1 MKEHSSATLRYRA
14 PLSPALHGPAWG
26 LLGVA
31 AFSLTVPLTRIA
43 VTDGG
48 MSPLFVACARAAV
61 ATVLAATALVITR
74 QPLPRGGQWIRL
86 GVVAGG
92 VVAGFPLLTT
102 FALTTTS
109 AGHSAV
115 VIALLPA
122 ATAVLA
128 VLRGDEQPP
137 RVFWFTAAAGAVA
150 AMGFA
155 AFRGG
160 GFAAP
165 GWADL
170 LLFGAVVAAAFGYAE
185 GGLLSRELGPWQ
197 TISWALVL
205 SAPVMVTLSG
215 VAAAVRPPTG
225 SPAQWASFAYLGVV
239 SMFLGFLA
247 WYRGLARGPMAQVS
261 QIQLVQPVLTLGWA
275 ALLLREPLTWS
286 TALGALA
293 VVACAAIAVR
303 ARLGRPVPDPRGS
316 GPAGDGI
323 SRPAEIVPGAGDP
336 VTPPTEPGAPEGPT
350 VGVYPANDRIATA
363 PARTGP

>member
-1 MKEHSSATLRYRA
+1 MKEHSSATHRGSR
-14 PLSPALHGPAWG
+14 PLSPALIGPAWG

-43 VTDGG
+43 VADGG
-48 MSPLFVACARAAV
+48 MSPLFVACARAVV
-61 ATVLAATALVITR
+61 ATALAATALVITR
-74 QPLPRGGQWIRL
+74 QRLPRGGQWIRL
-86 GVVAGG
+86 GIVAAG

-128 VLRGDEQPP
+128 VLRGDERPP
-137 RVFWFTAAAGAVA
+137 RAFWFTAAAGATA
-150 AMGFA
+150 AVGFA
-155 AFRGG
+155 VFRGD
-160 GFAAP
+160 GFAGP
-165 GWADL
+165 SWADL
-170 LLFGAVVAAAFGYAE
+170 LLFGAVVAAACGYAE

-205 SAPVMVTLSG
+205 SAPAMITLSG
-215 VAAAVRPPTG
+215 VAIAVQPPAG

-261 QIQLVQPVLTLGWA
+261 QIQLVQPVLTLSWA
-275 ALLLREPLTWS
+275 ALLLHESLTWS

-293 VVACAAIAVR
+293 VIACAALAVR
-303 ARLGRPVPDPRGS
+303 TRLAQTTPGLEAGS
-316 GPAGDGI
+316 GPDSGPARYD
-323 SRPAEIVPGAGDP
+323 PAESAGRM
-336 VTPPTEPGAPEGPT
+336 ES
-350 VGVYPANDRIATA
+350 A
-363 PARTGP
+363 PARACR

>member
-1 MKEHSSATLRYRA
+1 MKEHSSATRNRRA
-14 PLSPALHGPAWG
+14 PLSPALVGPAWG

-43 VTDGG
+43 VADGG
-48 MSPLFVACARAAV
+48 MSPLFIACARAVV
-61 ATVLAATALVITR
+61 ATVLAATALAITR
-74 QPLPRGGQWIRL
+74 QPLPGRRQWIRL

-128 VLRGDEQPP
+128 VWRGGERPP
-137 RVFWFTAAAGAVA
+137 RAFWCTAAAGAVA
-150 AMGFA
+150 AVGFA
-155 AFRGG
+155 AYRGG

-170 LLFGAVVAAAFGYAE
+170 LLFGAVGAAAAGYAE
-185 GGLLSRELGPWQ
+185 GGLLARELGPWQ

-205 SAPVMVTLSG
+205 SAPAMLALSG
-215 VAAAVRPPTG
+215 VAIAAQPPTG

-247 WYRGLARGPMAQVS
+247 WYRGLAHGPMAQVS
-261 QIQLVQPVLTLGWA
+261 QIQLVQPVLTLSWA
-275 ALLLREPLTWS
+275 ALLLHESLTWP
-286 TALGALA
+286 TAAGALA
-293 VVACAAIAVR
+293 IIACAGIAVR
-303 ARLGRPVPDPRGS
+303 TRLGRS
-316 GPAGDGI
+316 
-323 SRPAEIVPGAGDP
+323 
-336 VTPPTEPGAPEGPT
+336 
-350 VGVYPANDRIATA
+350 A
-363 PARTGP
+363 PAAATGAEPDTEASARHPQRSPGRPETVPAPR